1 MLMEKVNDLPS
12 SRIFT
17 DPVEAGEML
26 TSLHLENEALRKQLE
41 QVVTTASTNE
51 KIWRHFTEIERILFR
66 TRQLDVLVEELLK
79 EIKAR
84 FKTDGVVLL
93 LCHTDLL
100 EQFFPQITESSDPIE
115 QGAWIL
121 PAPPE
126 TGASLFSAAPSPL
139 LLHGEAM
146 RTILPLL
153 PDALSAV
160 ASGVL
165 IPLSIHDIVFGCLFL
180 GSFDPHRYHPEDGTE
195 LLEQLG
201 IKIALCMDN
210 CLAYE
215 RVKEFTLRDS
225 LTGFFNFFQI
235 HTVLEREIRKARR
248 TLTPLSILIV
258 DFAFYHQSDES
269 FDFTNAI
276 LGHAAGVL
284 REILDKAE
292 CYIGRYG
299 SHEFLVILPGVS
311 EEEAREVIPFITQAI
326 RKSPFRQANAAILIQ
341 ASLGVGTLKDAMRS
355 QDLLDSAYRE
365 VCSLRMP
372 LGEGAG

>member
-1 MLMEKVNDLPS
+1 MNKVNNLLS
-12 SRIFT
+12 SLLCAGG
-17 DPVEAGEML
+17 DAAGETL
-26 TSLHLENEALRKQLE
+26 ARLHLENEALRKQLD
-41 QVVTTASTNE
+41 QVIATASANE
-51 KIWRHFTEIERILFR
+51 SIWRHFTEIERILFR

-93 LCHTDLL
+93 LCHSDVQ
-100 EQFFPQITESSDPIE
+100 EQFFPNISETSGPIE
-115 QGAWIL
+115 DGTWIL

-126 TGASLFSAAPSPL
+126 AGKSLFGAAPSPL
-139 LLHGEAM
+139 LLHGESLKPV
-146 RTILPLL
+146 LPLL
-153 PDALSAV
+153 PKALSAV
-160 ASGVL
+160 KSAVH
-165 IPLSIHDIVFGCLFL
+165 IPLCIHDVVFGCLFL

-215 RVKEFTLRDS
+215 KVKEFTLKDS

-235 HTVLEREIRKARR
+235 HTILEREIRKARR
-248 TLTPLSILIV
+248 TSTPLSILIV
-258 DFAFYHQSDES
+258 DFAFYHQPDES
-269 FDFTNAI
+269 FDLTNQI

-355 QDLLDSAYRE
+355 QDLLDAAYRE

-372 LGEGAG
+372 PHGEGVG

>member
-1 MLMEKVNDLPS
+1 MSKENDLPS
-12 SRIFT
+12 LQIGADSDAT
-17 DPVEAGEML
+17 METL
-26 TSLHLENEALRKQLE
+26 TRLHLENEALRRQLE
-41 QVVTTASTNE
+41 QVVSTASTNE
-51 KIWRHFTEIERILFR
+51 RIWRHFTEIERILFR

-93 LCHTDLL
+93 LCHSDLL
-100 EQFFPQITESSDPIE
+100 EQFFPHITESSGPIE
-115 QGAWIL
+115 EGAWIL
-121 PAPPE
+121 PASHE
-126 TGASLFSAAPSPL
+126 AGKHLFGPSRSPL
-139 LLHGEAM
+139 VLHGKSM
-146 RTILPLL
+146 KTIRPLL
-153 PDALSAV
+153 PEALSAV

-165 IPLSIHDIVFGCLFL
+165 IPLCIHDVVFGCLFL

-215 RVKEFTLRDS
+215 KVKEFTLRDS

-235 HTVLEREIRKARR
+235 HTILEREIRKARR
-248 TLTPLSILIV
+248 TSTPLSILIV
-258 DFAFYHQSDES
+258 DFAFYHQPDEPA
-269 FDFTNAI
+269 DLANEI
-276 LGHAAGVL
+276 LAHAAGVL

-326 RKSPFRQANAAILIQ
+326 RKSPFRHANAAILIQ
-341 ASLGVGTLKDAMRS
+341 TSLGVGALQDNMRS
-355 QDLLDSAYRE
+355 QDLLDAAYRE
-365 VCSLRMP
+365 LCSLRTP
-372 LGEGAG
+372 PPVHGAG